1 MENFLAIIIYLIIGY
16 ILKKIPQFNRET
28 GNTLNMFVIYVS
40 LPALVLLKIADLE
53 FSINLI
59 LPVITADVM
68 LALSAVVVLFLSKIF
83 KWSRQIT
90 GSMLL
95 LVPLGNTSFLGLPMV
110 HAFFGNSA
118 MLYAVLYDQVGSFL
132 SLAVYGTIIV
142 AVYSNGNEKPDAK
155 IILKKIITFPPFLA
169 IAAALILR
177 QIEYPAMMV
186 GILKVLE
193 ATLVPL
199 VMIAVGFQLSF
210 KIEKEFAAPLTIGII
225 LKLVAMPA
233 AAVLLSLLFGLNGEV
248 LQVSIFEAAMPPM
261 VSAGAL
267 AIIGGLA
274 PRLSAAL
281 VGFGLIL
288 SFITLPIMHFIL
300 ITLF

>member
-28 GNTLNMFVIYVS
+28 GNVLNMFVIYVS
-40 LPALVLLKIADLE
+40 LPALGLLKIADLE

-59 LPVITADVM
+59 LPVITAYVM
-68 LALSAVVVLFLSKIF
+68 LVLSAVVVLFLSKIF

-90 GSMLL
+90 GSLLL

-110 HAFFGNSA
+110 QVFFGNSA

-132 SLAVYGTIIV
+132 SLAVYGTIIL
-142 AVYSNGNEKPDAK
+142 AVYSNGNDKPDAK

-177 QIEYPAMMV
+177 PFEYPAIIV
-186 GILKVLE
+186 GMLKVLE
-193 ATLVPL
+193 ATLIPL

-225 LKLVAMPA
+225 LKLIIMPA
-233 AAVLLSLLFGLNGEV
+233 AAVLLSLLFGLSGEV

-261 VSAGAL
+261 VAAGAL

-288 SFITLPIMHFIL
+288 SFLTLPIIHSL
-300 ITLF
+300 LKTLF

>member
-16 ILKKIPQFNRET
+16 ILKKIPRFNCET
-28 GNTLNMFVIYVS
+28 GNVLNMFVIYVS

-53 FSINLI
+53 FSLNLI
-59 LPVITADVM
+59 LPIVTAYVM
-68 LALSAVVVLFLSKIF
+68 LALSAVVVLFLSKLF

-90 GSMLL
+90 GSMML

-110 HAFFGNSA
+110 HAFFGNTG
-118 MLYAVLYDQVGSFL
+118 MPYAVLYDQVGSFL
-132 SLAVYGTIIV
+132 SLAVYGTIIL
-142 AVYSNGNEKPDAK
+142 AVYSNGNENPDVK

-177 QIEYPAMMV
+177 SVEYPAIMV
-186 GILKVLE
+186 GVLKVLE

-199 VMIAVGFQLSF
+199 VMAAVGFQLSF
-210 KIEKEFAAPLTIGII
+210 KIEKQFATPLTVGII
-225 LKLVAMPA
+225 LKLAAMPA
-233 AAVLLSLLFGLNGEV
+233 AAILLSLLFGLNGEAI
-248 LQVSIFEAAMPPM
+248 QVSIFEAAMPPM

-288 SFITLPIMHFIL
+288 SFVTLPLLYHL
-300 ITLF
+300 LNLLF